1 MFDIDAYPRRSG
13 AELDGC
19 DGLQGRRRE
28 CASLDRLL
36 QSLREGQS
44 RVLVIH
50 GEAGVGKSALLEYA
64 LGAGSALRTVRAVGV
79 ELEMELPFSG
89 LQQLCAP
96 LSGHLDQLPQPQRDA
111 LETAFGLSARGKP
124 DRFLIGLGVLN
135 LLSSVAQE
143 QPLLCVVDDAQ
154 WLDRSSTQVLSF
166 VARRLATESV
176 GFVFAVRE
184 PSRGRGLDG
193 LPTLRLKGLAP
204 SDARELLASGVAGR
218 LDERVAD
225 RIVSE
230 TRGNPLALL
239 ELPRGWS
246 PAELAGGFGL
256 PHARSLSARIEQSFL
271 RQLER
276 LPEETRVLLLVGA
289 SEPLGEPLLLWR
301 AAERLGLPREAA
313 VPAEDAGLLK
323 LGARVRFRHPLL
335 RSAVYRTASVGQRRA
350 AHRALAEATDAS
362 VDPDRRAWHRAQA
375 TLGPNEEIAA
385 ELERSA
391 SRAQARGGLA
401 AGAAFLEQ
409 AAALTPD
416 PGRRVERS
424 LAAAQAQRAAGA
436 PDAARELLVAA
447 EAGPL
452 DERQRALLELLRG
465 QLTLHVTRGGDASAQ
480 LLEAAKSLEAH
491 DVDLAREA
499 YLYALDAATFAG
511 RLNDG
516 YGLREAAEAVRD
528 AAQARAPKRPVELLL
543 DGLAT
548 RVLEGQ
554 PAGAPLL
561 QQAVAAFRLEPD
573 INWLC
578 TVCRTAMDLW
588 DDEAW
593 LDLSTR
599 QIQLADDAGALASLP
614 MALAL
619 RAGAHTLAG
628 EFAAAQAVIEQ
639 CDAVTAATGAASV
652 PYARQ
657 LLAAYRGREADA
669 LELIDADLKDAAE
682 RGEGGAITLS
692 DYAAAILQNGLGRY
706 ETAFESAKR
715 ASGRS
720 EPGWA
725 AWAQAE
731 LIEAAARSGRTDD
744 AAEALERL
752 AEQTLASGT
761 NWALGLEARCRA
773 LVSQDDAVEELYRE
787 AIDRLGQCVSVVD
800 LARAY
805 LLYGEWLRRQNRR
818 RDAREQLRRAHE
830 LFRTIGAEAFE
841 ERALRELRAT
851 GATARKRSAETRG
864 QLTVQEAQIAQLARD
879 GHSNTEIGGR
889 LFISP
894 RTVEYH
900 LHKVFAK
907 LAISSR
913 NQLEGSLPNATSHPQ
928 DLAAA

>member
-1 MFDIDAYPRRSG
+1 M
-13 AELDGC
+13 
-19 DGLQGRRRE
+19 
-28 CASLDRLL
+28 L

-50 GEAGVGKSALLEYA
+50 GEAGVGKTALLAYA
-64 LGAGSALRTVRAVGV
+64 LEAGSGLRTVRAVGV
-79 ELEMELPFSG
+79 EMEMELPFSG

-96 LSGHLDQLPQPQRDA
+96 MFGHLDQLPQPQRDA
-111 LETAFGLSARGKP
+111 LETAFGLSGIGKP
-124 DRFLIGLGVLN
+124 DRFLVGLGVLN
-135 LLSSVAQE
+135 LLSIVAQE

-154 WLDRSSTQVLSF
+154 WLDRSSTQVLAF
-166 VARRLATESV
+166 VARRLGAESV

-193 LPTLRLKGLAP
+193 LPMLRLEGLAP

-256 PHARSLSARIEQSFL
+256 PHARSLSVRIEQSFL

-276 LPEETRVLLLVGA
+276 LPEETRLLLLVGA

-301 AAERLGLPREAA
+301 AAERLGLLREAA

-335 RSAVYRTASVGQRRA
+335 RSAVYRAASVGERRA
-350 AHRALAEATDAS
+350 AHGALAEATDAS

-375 TLGPNEEIAA
+375 TLGPDEEVAA

-391 SRAQARGGLA
+391 SRAQTRGGLA

-409 AAALTPD
+409 AAALTPN
-416 PGRRVERS
+416 PRRRVERS
-424 LAAAQAQRAAGA
+424 IAAARAQRAAGA
-436 PDAARELLVAA
+436 PDAARDLLVAA

-452 DERQRALLELLRG
+452 DERQRALLELLQG
-465 QLTLHVTRGGDASAQ
+465 QLTLHVTRGGDAPAQ
-480 LLEAAKSLEAH
+480 LLGAARSLEAY
-491 DVDLAREA
+491 DVELAREA

-511 RLNDG
+511 RLDG
-516 YGLREAAEAVRD
+516 GGLREIAEAARD
-528 AAQARAPKRPVELLL
+528 AAAARPPKRPVELLL

-554 PAGAPLL
+554 RAGALLL

-578 TVCRTAMDLW
+578 TACSTAMDLW

-593 LDLSTR
+593 LDLSSR
-599 QIQLADDAGALASLP
+599 QIELAQDAGALALLP
-614 MALAL
+614 IALTL
-619 RAGAHTLAG
+619 RAGVHTLAG

-639 CDAVTAATGAASV
+639 CDAVTAASGAASV

-669 LELIDADLKDAAE
+669 LELIEADLEDAVD

-692 DYAAAILQNGLGRY
+692 DYATAILQNGLGRY

-715 ASGRS
+715 ASERS

-725 AWAQAE
+725 VWAQTE
-731 LIEAAARSGRTDD
+731 LIEAAARSGRTEE
-744 AAEALERL
+744 AADALERL
-752 AEQTLASGT
+752 AGLTRASGT

-773 LVSQDDAVEELYRE
+773 LVCQDEAAEELYRE
-787 AIDRLGQCVSVVD
+787 AIDRLGECLSVVD
-800 LARAY
+800 LSRAH
-805 LLYGEWLRRQNRR
+805 LVYGEWLRRQNRR
-818 RDAREQLRRAHE
+818 RDAREELRRAHE
-830 LFRTIGAEAFE
+830 LFRKIGAEAFE

-864 QLTVQEAQIAQLARD
+864 QLTAQESQIAQLARE

-913 NQLEGSLPNATSHPQ
+913 NQLDGSLPSVANHPQ